1 MNKKVAA
8 LTFAAMVAVAAQ
20 PALADAP
27 SFNYVQ
33 FDYIVSGDSEIDTGP
48 ASESLDL
55 QQGYGL
61 QGAFE
66 IGDYVFVMGRHMSL
80 DYEDEIGFIVGDVVD
95 NSIVNDM
102 TFVGVGGHYLVA
114 DLVDIY
120 GAVGFSRPTFFSIAG
135 EGYGLEVGARANFEM
150 VTASLWYHMGRTDTK
165 VGTETIDIDPEM
177 LGLDVAIEFAP
188 DAPQLVLG
196 YVDATNELEVGT
208 TEADIDYDH
217 FSIGVRKTF

>member
-1 MNKKVAA
+1 MNKKVAG
-8 LTFAAMVAVAAQ
+8 LTFAALVAVAGQ

-27 SFNYVQ
+27 SYNYVQ

-55 QQGYGL
+55 QQGYGI

-66 IGDYVFVMGRHMSL
+66 IGDYVMVMGRHMSL
-80 DYEDEIGFIVGDVVD
+80 DYEDEIGFIIGDVVD
-95 NSIVNDM
+95 NSVVNDM
-102 TFVGVGGHYLVA
+102 TFIGIGGHVA
-114 DLVDIY
+114 VTDMLSLY

-135 EGYGLEVGARANFEM
+135 EGYGVEVGARANIEM
-150 VTASLWYHMGRTDTK
+150 VTASLWYNASNTDTD
-165 VGTETIDIDPEM
+165 VGNDTVDIDPEM

-196 YVDATNELEVGT
+196 YVDATNELDVGT
-208 TEADIDYDH
+208 AEADIDYDH